1 MAQRSA
7 HPVVPIALLVFGLV
21 AILLLTVPTEDVQEA
36 PGFMVRSVARGIFG
50 SVCASALSC
59 PDGVTKALPCGVHKT
74 VLRTAICGTRVEE
87 RSL

>member
-36 PGFMVRSVARGIFG
+36 PGFMVRSVGIFG

-87 RSL
+87 RSV